1 MTWLNPIA
9 LLGLVAVIVPIFV
22 HLFGRRVAKRQR
34 FPSLRLLQLAS
45 TTPVTRSQ
53 PSDLLLL
60 LVRCAIIV
68 AAALALAQPRW
79 SSPDR
84 QQRLQTPV
92 RVVIVDTSRSMERL
106 TSDGR
111 SAAAYARELGEAMLD
126 SARAGL
132 MVETARPGANVS
144 AAASWLDHRSG
155 KRELV
160 VISDFQQGVVSDG
173 DFASV
178 PDDVGITLSKV
189 TSTSVSPTAN
199 DSGIIVML
207 DGQATDA
214 QWQVRNGDTI
224 ETSLKILAGSGTEVR
239 ALTNVVRQLVP
250 RATSTRAIAVVFP
263 DYPESAQLAARSHP
277 ISQPWQGD
285 FLLALRDEELVR
297 NGASPPTP
305 PPSCV
310 SAGTTPVH
318 SADGQLLAAVAG
330 GESGSEFELVVF
342 SCVDASTSAGA
353 ALLTAV
359 TRAATANPGWRESET
374 VVVPDEQLRR
384 WERPATAVE
393 PRGRDETSPDGR
405 WLWLLAL
412 LLLGVEEWLRRRT
425 PRRTGAAV
433 AVERRER
440 VA

>member
-9 LLGLVAVIVPIFV
+9 LVGLLAVLVPIFV

-84 QQRLQTPV
+84 QQRLQTPL

-111 SAAAYARELGEAMLD
+111 SAAAYARELGEALLD
-126 SARAGL
+126 SAREGML
-132 MVETARPGANVS
+132 VETARPGANIS
-144 AAASWLDHRSG
+144 AAASWLDQRSG

-160 VISDFQQGVVSDG
+160 VISDFQQGAVSDG

-178 PDDVGITLSKV
+178 PHDVGIILSKV
-189 TSTSVSPTAN
+189 ISASVSPTAN
-199 DSGIIVML
+199 DSGIVVML

-214 QWQVRNGDTI
+214 RWHSGNAETI
-224 ETSLKILAGSGTEVR
+224 GTPLKILAGSDSDVR

-250 RATSTRAIAVVFP
+250 RATSTHAIAIVFP
-263 DYPESAQLAARSHP
+263 DYPESTQLAARSHS
-277 ISQPWQGD
+277 INQPWQGD
-285 FLLALRDEELVR
+285 FLVALRDEELVR
-297 NGASPPTP
+297 HGPSPSTP
-305 PPSCV
+305 PSSCV
-310 SAGTTPVH
+310 SAGTTPVY
-318 SADGQLLAAVAG
+318 SANGHLLAVVAAA
-330 GESGSEFELVVF
+330 ESGSEFELVVF
-342 SCVDASTSAGA
+342 SCAEANTSAGA
-353 ALLTAV
+353 ALLTAM
-359 TRAATANPGWRESET
+359 TRAATAAGGWRESET
-374 VVVPDEQLRR
+374 VVVPDDQLRR
-384 WERPATAVE
+384 WERPATMVE
-393 PRGRDETSPDGR
+393 PRRRDETSPDGR

-412 LLLGVEEWLRRRT
+412 LLLGLEEWLRRRT
-425 PRRTGAAV
+425 PRRVEAIP
-433 AVERRER
+433 VERRER

>member
-9 LLGLVAVIVPIFV
+9 LVGLLAVMLPIFV
-22 HLFGRRVAKRQR
+22 HLFGRRVAKRQP

-60 LVRCAIIV
+60 LVRCAIIS

-84 QQRLQTPV
+84 RQRLQTPV
-92 RVVIVDTSRSMERL
+92 RAVIVDTSRSMERL

-111 SAAAYARELGEAMLD
+111 SATAYARELSSAILD
-126 SARAGL
+126 SARQGML
-132 MVETARPGANVS
+132 VETARPGANIS
-144 AAASWLDHRSG
+144 AAASWLDQRSG

-160 VISDFQQGVVSDG
+160 VISDFQHGAVSDG
-173 DFASV
+173 DFASI

-189 TSTSVSPTAN
+189 TWASVSPSAN
-199 DSGIIVML
+199 ASGIVVML
-207 DGQATDA
+207 DGPSTDA

-224 ETSLKILAGSGTEVR
+224 ETSLKVLAGSDSDVR

-250 RATSTRAIAVVFP
+250 LVTPTHAIAVVFP
-263 DYPESAQLAARSHP
+263 DYPESAQLAAHSHP
-277 ISQPWQGD
+277 LNQPWQGD

-297 NGASPPTP
+297 NGRSPSAPT
-305 PPSCV
+305 PSCV
-310 SAGTTPVH
+310 AAGTTPVH
-318 SADGQLLAAVAG
+318 SANGQLLAGVAA
-330 GESGSEFELVVF
+330 GESGFEFELVVF
-342 SCVDASTSAGA
+342 SCADAKTSAGA

-359 TRAATANPGWRESET
+359 TRAAIANPGWDESET
-374 VVVPDEQLRR
+374 VVVPDERLRR
-384 WERPATAVE
+384 WERPATVVE

-425 PRRTGAAV
+425 PRRTGEAV
-433 AVERRER
+433 PVERRER